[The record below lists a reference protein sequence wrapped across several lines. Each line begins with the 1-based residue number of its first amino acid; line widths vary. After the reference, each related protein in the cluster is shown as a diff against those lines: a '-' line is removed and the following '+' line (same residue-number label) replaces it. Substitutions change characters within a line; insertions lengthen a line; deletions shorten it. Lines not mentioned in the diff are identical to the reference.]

1 MPFAA
6 GTKESFLGAFLENII
21 YGVYLSAFIECCTL
35 FWRRRKPRNRKQFYL
50 MFTAGLMFLLITI
63 RCIID
68 TYRCVVTFNTV
79 DADFGLP
86 NTTLGL
92 VTNAC
97 WFFLT
102 PLADAFLIFRTFV
115 VWNGSWPIIVLPV
128 ILCLANLGSSF
139 WVTIALARLNTDGP
153 EIWGNIVWKSLNTFL
168 SLSLATNI
176 ICTALISFRI
186 LQIHRQL
193 TVNGMTNVG
202 SRFGIKLV
210 SVIVES
216 AAMYTLLLVGI
227 LISNSVDSF
236 VNFVFFNCTPPTIGL
251 VFSYII
257 IRVSRGTS
265 YGDDTDVPS
274 TMDFGRPTTASERF
288 ELGRSENIRS
298 GSQGEVQVRL
308 ERDVHQHSE
317 GVDGFDYNGKYSAK
331 GAV

>member
-35 FWRRRKPRNRKQFYL
+35 FWRRGKPRNGKQFYL
-50 MFTAGLMFLLITI
+50 MSSAGLMFLLITI

-79 DADFGLP
+79 DADFGVP
-86 NTTLGL
+86 NSTLGL

-97 WFFLT
+97 WFYLT
-102 PLADAFLIFRTFV
+102 PLADFFIIFRTYV
-115 VWNGSWPIIVLPV
+115 VWNGSWPIIALPL
-128 ILCLANLGSSF
+128 IRGLANLGSSF
-139 WVTIALARLNTDGP
+139 WVTVALVQLNTDGP
-153 EIWGNIVWKSLNTFL
+153 AIWGNIAWKSLNTFL
-168 SLSLATNI
+168 SLSLATNV
-176 ICTALISFRI
+176 ICTGALVSFRI
-186 LQIHRQL
+186 LQIHRGV
-193 TVNGMTNVG
+193 TAAGMTNVG
-202 SRFGIKLV
+202 PRFGIKLV

-216 AAMYTLLLVGI
+216 AAIYTLLLVGI
-227 LISNSVDSF
+227 LISNSVNSF
-236 VNFVFFNCTPPTIGL
+236 VSFVFFDC
-251 VFSYII
+251 FSYII

-274 TMDFGRPTTASERF
+274 GIDFGHRTAASERF
-288 ELGRSENIRS
+288 ELGHSHNIRS

-308 ERDVHQHSE
+308 EHEVHQDSE
-317 GVDGFDYNGKYSAK
+317 DAGSGGKYSRK

>member
-21 YGVYLSAFIECCTL
+21 YGLYLSAFIECCTL
-35 FWRRRKPRNRKQFYL
+35 FWRRRKPQNGNQFYL

-86 NTTLGL
+86 NSTLGL

-97 WFFLT
+97 WFYLT
-102 PLADAFLIFRTFV
+102 PLADFFIIFRTYV
-115 VWNGSWPIIVLPV
+115 VWNGSWPIIVLPL
-128 ILCLANLGSSF
+128 ILGLANLGSSF
-139 WVTIALARLNTDGP
+139 WVTVALVQLNTDGP

-168 SLSLATNI
+168 SLSLATNV

-186 LQIHRQL
+186 LQIHRRV
-193 TVNGMTNVG
+193 TATGVTSVG
-202 SRFGIKLV
+202 PRFGIKLV
-210 SVIVES
+210 SIIVES

-227 LISNSVDSF
+227 LISNSVESF
-236 VNFVFFNCTPPTIGL
+236 VNFVFFDCTPPTIGL

-274 TMDFGRPTTASERF
+274 GMDFGHRTTASERF
-288 ELGRSENIRS
+288 ELGHNHNVRS

-308 ERDVHQHSE
+308 EREVHEDSE
-317 GVDGFDYNGKYSAK
+317 DCDSGGKYSGK
-331 GAV
+331 SAV